1 MILSLGFSSRG
12 FWVRYFMKSW
22 FPLVPTPQSPALCH
36 VCLLCPF
43 QCDFLSGGPSRS
55 LSHPCPPGPRMLF
68 PWPPMLLGSMQCMYQ
83 ETQGKREF
91 SLSELPPGVELQ
103 TICLELPWLGTF
115 AVDASV
121 LPIWRDSV
129 DASAETAGV
138 TG

>member
-1 MILSLGFSSRG
+1 
-12 FWVRYFMKSW
+12 
-22 FPLVPTPQSPALCH
+22 
-36 VCLLCPF
+36 
-43 QCDFLSGGPSRS
+43 
-55 LSHPCPPGPRMLF
+55 
-68 PWPPMLLGSMQCMYQ
+68 MYQ

-129 DASAETAGV
+129 DASAETAGRLIFFPIDWFDLLFV
-138 TG
+138 